1 MVLVDY
7 EVMDF
12 AVGFYAYLDLSKR
25 YLIIRESINIY
36 AVGYAFNICPVLGYK
51 FYLCPYWFRH
61 VS

>member
-12 AVGFYAYLDLSKR
+12 AIGFYAYLDLSKG

-36 AVGYAFNICPVLGYK
+36 VVGYAFYICPVLGYK
-51 FYLCPYWFRH
+51 LYLCPYWFRH